1 MCVYDTDEIPI
12 HTQIPHG
19 IRHTHTPFTLHLTRH
34 LPIQETR
41 TQNTIADPPPAYEYR
56 PCRQP
61 RIG

>member
-1 MCVYDTDEIPI
+1 MTPMKSLSIPKFP
-12 HTQIPHG
+12 TG
-19 IRHTHTPFTLHLTRH
+19 SGTHTPFTLHLTRH